1 MTGVRVANDDGTEIV
16 RARDISVASLDY
28 DGNVNV
34 RLPGAD
40 GAVMTVVAH
49 RAHREERR
57 PDDFHRQRER
67 WADER
72 EAGLDE
78 LARKLHAPAVSREER
93 SLQAIGR
100 ARVMLS
106 EGGKRLD
113 RSQAALE
120 RAAALVGREQAE
132 VDRRSA
138 EGARGLHRQVVDPS
152 EQLERAREPRGRIAA
167 SAAALARTGEEVA
180 RIHDELAARRPGGA
194 GEYRRIAG
202 EARKAASQARDI
214 ERKFSN

>member
-1 MTGVRVANDDGTEIV
+1 MPRSLSAFASAG
-16 RARDISVASLDY
+16 ARNFGL
-28 DGNVNV
+28 
-34 RLPGAD
+34 
-40 GAVMTVVAH
+40 
-49 RAHREERR
+49 EER
-57 PDDFHRQRER
+57 ER
-67 WADER
+67 RADER

-78 LARKLHAPAVSREER
+78 FARKLHARAVSREER
-93 SLQAIGR
+93 SLQAIDR

-120 RAAALVGREQAE
+120 RSAALVGREQAE

-138 EGARGLHRQVVDPS
+138 EGARGLHRQVLDPANS
-152 EQLERAREPRGRIAA
+152 SNAQRELRERIAA
-167 SAAALARTGEEVA
+167 SAAALARTGEVVA

-194 GEYRRIAG
+194 GEYRRTADA
-202 EARKAASQARDI
+202 ARKAASQARDI